1 MPNQVASRLVSLAMR
16 GEVDWDLAIDS
27 LYSHADDMLDVE
39 RADQVI
45 DINYGVTP
53 QNHDRI
59 KKI

>member
-1 MPNQVASRLVSLAMR
+1 MVSLAMR